1 MYNVERRD
9 RPGETLDP
17 EAMLSRY
24 EEGTEFYIARQN
36 SRRARGSE
44 PKVLRRKLSF
54 IATLQ
59 TVANYSDQL
68 CCIMLIKILA
78 NNRAVEQRRATSK
91 MRETSRTR
99 TPA

>member
-44 PKVLRRKLSF
+44 PKVIMIILQPLTILFGSVVKGQCKTDFGHNVPLS
-54 IATLQ
+54 LH
-59 TVANYSDQL
+59 
-68 CCIMLIKILA
+68 C
-78 NNRAVEQRRATSK
+78 
-91 MRETSRTR
+91 
-99 TPA
+99 

>member
-1 MYNVERRD
+1 MLDCHDCHQLNMTQISFTGHVYNVERRD

-44 PKVLRRKLSF
+44 PKVNK
-54 IATLQ
+54 
-59 TVANYSDQL
+59 
-68 CCIMLIKILA
+68 
-78 NNRAVEQRRATSK
+78 
-91 MRETSRTR
+91 
-99 TPA
+99 P